1 MHKQYKRKKTLKV
14 FEAFAGYGGASYGL
28 KRSGIKYKVVG
39 FSEIEP
45 SADRIL
51 HHNFPNIH
59 NYGNIINIR
68 EDLEKNPNAIPDF
81 DMFTGGFPCQ
91 PFSSAGLMQGE
102 DDKKGRGTL
111 IHEIIRICQIKK
123 PDYILLENVRGFL
136 ADRFKETRNALKE
149 GLKDYHIRMQVLNSK
164 DYGIPQNRERLW
176 IFASKKDFPIEFSMV
191 PPMPEE
197 ERPRLKDFLDP
208 NPPADVYLSDKQVEH
223 LQEVHGQHGLKSFI
237 VKEPLCLD
245 IYNHKIKTDGLCN
258 TITEPCHNITRIVEP
273 IGKDGKLKVRKLSV
287 SEQFRLMGFS
297 DGEIS
302 FPDDLNYR
310 EISARAGNGW
320 DVNLVGKLLNHIFS
334 QL

>member
-176 IFASKKDFPIEFSMV
+176 IFASKKEFPIEFSMV

-197 ERPRLKDFLDP
+197 ERPRLKDFLDD

-223 LQEVHGQHGLKSFI
+223 LQEVHGRHGLKSFI
-237 VKEPLCLD
+237 VPEPLCLD

-258 TITEPCHNITRIVEP
+258 TITEPSHNITRIVEP

-320 DVNLVGKLLNHIFS
+320 DVNLVGKLLNYIFA

>member
-1 MHKQYKRKKTLKV
+1 MTKKKTLRV

-28 KRSGIKYKVVG
+28 KRSGIKYEVIG

-45 SADRIL
+45 SANRML
-51 HHNFPNIH
+51 HYNFPNIR
-59 NYGNIINIR
+59 NYGDIISIR
-68 EDLEKNPNAIPDF
+68 EDLERDKNAIPDF
-81 DMFTGGFPCQ
+81 DLFTGGFPCQ

-102 DDKKGRGTL
+102 NDKKGRGTL

-123 PDYILLENVRGFL
+123 PNYILLENVRGFL
-136 ADRFKETRNALKE
+136 ADRFQETRAALKE

-176 IFASKKDFPIEFSMV
+176 IFASRKDFPMEFSMV

-197 ERPRLKDFLDP
+197 ERPRLKAYLDE
-208 NPPADVYLSDKQVEH
+208 NPPEDVYLSEKQVEH
-223 LQEVHGQHGLKSFI
+223 LQEVHGKHGLKSF
-237 VKEPLCLD
+237 VVNEPLCLD

-258 TITEPCHNITRIVEP
+258 TITEPGHNITRIVEP
-273 IGKDGKLKVRKLSV
+273 IGKDGRLRVRKLSI
-287 SEQFRLMGFS
+287 SEQFRLMGFK

-302 FPDDLNYR
+302 FPNDLNYR
-310 EISARAGNGW
+310 DISARAGNGW
-320 DVNLVGKLLNHIFS
+320 DVNLVGILLNHIFS